1 VRTEINVVG
10 ADDAILYIASLSRD
24 KKWKSVCSVANRD
37 NGWTENTLKMTGN
50 LYIDFSA
57 SLNVPSLP

>member
-1 VRTEINVVG
+1 MRTEINVVG
-10 ADDAILYIASLSRD
+10 ADHAIPYIASLSRN
-24 KKWKSVCSVANRD
+24 KKWKNARSVANRG
-37 NGWTENTLKMTGN
+37 NGWRENALKMTGN